1 MVKLSNSNVWVAGEV
16 LIDLLPEN
24 GGQIPVVGGGP
35 ANTAKALSSLGIN
48 SNFIGGISNDK
59 YGHLIKAELDSY
71 GVDLTLAQR
80 SDLQTAIAKVSFEKS
95 GSANYKFTLENTATF
110 DFEGWL
116 PNDVPNI
123 LHIGSL
129 ATVVEPGASALF
141 EWARGLDTVIVFDPN
156 VRNGVLDD
164 RNMYQKYFEK
174 WARIS
179 AVVKLSDDDLDWLGF
194 DVDEILDFGVDL
206 VVVTHG
212 AKGLSGYRSG
222 ESYSVDSV
230 VVDVVD
236 TVGAGDTVGAVLVE
250 GLVKYGELAGENLK
264 LILERAA
271 KAAAI
276 TCTRAG
282 AKPPTLAELES
293 RS

>member
-1 MVKLSNSNVWVAGEV
+1 MQSALIWVAGEA
-16 LIDLLPEN
+16 LIDLLP
-24 GGQIPVVGGGP
+24 GTDSQVPIVGGGP
-35 ANTAKALSSLGIN
+35 ANTAKALASLGL
-48 SNFIGGISNDK
+48 SVSFIGGISSDQ
-59 YGHLIKAELDSY
+59 YGVLIESELSSY
-71 GVDLTLAQR
+71 GVDLSLVSW
-80 SDLQTAIAKVSFEKS
+80 SDLSTALAVVSLDS
-95 GSANYKFTLENTATF
+95 DGSAKFSFHLDSTATF
-110 DFEGWL
+110 DFGSWL
-116 PNDVPNI
+116 PSGSPSV
-123 LHIGSL
+123 LHVGTL

-141 EWARGLDTVIVFDPN
+141 EWARGLDSVIVFDPN
-156 VRNGVLDD
+156 VRSSFLDD
-164 RNMYQKYFEK
+164 RDIYRKYFEK

-179 AVVKLSDDDLDWLGF
+179 DVIKLSDEDLSWLSF
-194 DVDEILDFGVDL
+194 TVDEILDFGVDL
-206 VVVTHG
+206 AVVTHG

-222 ESYSVDSV
+222 ESYSVDSF

-264 LILERAA
+264 LVLERAA